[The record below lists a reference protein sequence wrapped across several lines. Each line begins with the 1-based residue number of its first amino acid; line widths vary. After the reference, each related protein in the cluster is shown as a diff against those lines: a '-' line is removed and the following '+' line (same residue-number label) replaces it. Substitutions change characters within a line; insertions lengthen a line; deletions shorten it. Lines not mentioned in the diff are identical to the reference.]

1 MFYYAFL
8 VILIIIC
15 YFLKIDL
22 QAVLDFPLY
31 IKRTKYKNFMACK
44 RFEDSFSFEADIHNP
59 TNNGNNI
66 FLREM
71 STN

>member
-8 VILIIIC
+8 VILIIIY

-31 IKRTKYKNFMACK
+31 IKRTKYKNV
-44 RFEDSFSFEADIHNP
+44 
-59 TNNGNNI
+59 
-66 FLREM
+66 
-71 STN
+71 